1 MQYVSMFLVGLI
13 VGIVARWVYPGT
25 VPMGLVMSAVL
36 GIVGSFVAGFIGNL
50 LQGNAE
56 GKVQPAGFFYSVL
69 GAVLVIFVV
78 HRLGMA

>member
-1 MQYVSMFLVGLI
+1 MAGDER
-13 VGIVARWVYPGT
+13 GA
-25 VPMGLVMSAVL
+25 

-56 GKVQPAGFFYSVL
+56 GKQPAGFFYSVL
-69 GAVLVIFVV
+69 GAILVIFVV